1 MVEPVTTSSFT
12 DTGVG
17 MKAYW
22 FAAAL
27 PRQDM
32 RLPALDLLRFFA
44 AMMVLLYHYTAS
56 GVGNTNFPN
65 RYNLIASTELLP
77 GWSNVTHFGF
87 MGVNLFFLISGF
99 IIFASASGR
108 TTLDFAVY
116 RWIRLFPTYWV
127 SILFTLAMLWFFLG
141 TSLEISVFEVAA
153 NLTMLQPYLGVTHLD
168 PVYWTLVVELH
179 FYILIGL
186 ALLTRQLGAYRFWL
200 SLWLIA
206 AISYR
211 LVEQPFF
218 LNYVIAPDY
227 SAYFIAGMALCAL
240 RTQRRDPWAWAVLL
254 CSYALACS
262 YLPEQIA
269 FYNFGFSTT
278 ADWIAGCLLLALGF
292 GALTAISLGYWNPA
306 NRPWILLLG
315 SLTYPLYL
323 VHHQLGRYLID
334 AWYAQIPGG
343 LILVLCIALSLLVAL
358 MVHGLGD
365 RWIAGTCRHFYQTHI
380 RPKLTQR
387 LKPKGTAHGSFPS

>member
-1 MVEPVTTSSFT
+1 
-12 DTGVG
+12 

-22 FAAAL
+22 FSAPL

-44 AMMVLLYHYTAS
+44 ALMVLLYHYTAS

-108 TTLDFAVY
+108 TALDFAVY

-141 TSLEISVFEVAA
+141 ASLEASAFDVAA
-153 NLTMLQPYLGVTHLD
+153 NLTMVQSYLGVTHLD
-168 PVYWTLVVELH
+168 PVYWTLLVELH

-186 ALLTRQLGAYRFWL
+186 ALLTRQLSAYRFWL
-200 SLWLIA
+200 SLWLLS
-206 AISYR
+206 AIGYR
-211 LVEQPFF
+211 LVGQPFF
-218 LNYVIAPDY
+218 LKYLIAPDY
-227 SAYFIAGMALCAL
+227 SAYFIAGMTLCAL
-240 RTQRRDPWAWAVLL
+240 RTSRRDPWAWLVLL
-254 CSYALACS
+254 GSFALACS

-269 FYNFGFSTT
+269 FYNFGISTGL
-278 ADWIAGCLLLALGF
+278 DWLAGSLLLALGF
-292 GALTAISLGYWNPA
+292 AALTAISLGYWNPA

-334 AWYAQIPGG
+334 AWYGHMPG
-343 LILVLCIALSLLVAL
+343 LVILLLCTALSLLFAL
-358 MVHGLGD
+358 LVHLLGD
-365 RWIAGTCRHFYQTHI
+365 RWFAGACRQVYKHRI
-380 RPKLTQR
+380 RPKLTHR
-387 LKPKGTAHGSFPS
+387 LKPKGSAHGSLPS